1 MLYSVPKKACLER
14 MVLRTS
20 NFIELRHLNLGANA
34 DKIITNTNLS
44 ATEVSKIISDRFRL

>member
-1 MLYSVPKKACLER
+1 MLCSVPKKACLER